1 MAMKNEVNG
10 PLLLTIGAVS
20 AILLVVTAVA
30 VDGWYKSFEADEI
43 AQKWV
48 DSPNTWLQ
56 DIRAQQQ
63 QNLEDGHQINR
74 SHYRLS
80 IDDAMHLYAAHGGKM
95 PE

>member
-43 AQKWV
+43 AQKWEQ
-48 DSPNTWLQ
+48 SPNTWLQ
-56 DIRAQQQ
+56 GIRAAQV

-74 SHYRLS
+74 AHYRLS
-80 IDDAMHLYAAHGGKM
+80 IDDAMHLYAEHGGKM